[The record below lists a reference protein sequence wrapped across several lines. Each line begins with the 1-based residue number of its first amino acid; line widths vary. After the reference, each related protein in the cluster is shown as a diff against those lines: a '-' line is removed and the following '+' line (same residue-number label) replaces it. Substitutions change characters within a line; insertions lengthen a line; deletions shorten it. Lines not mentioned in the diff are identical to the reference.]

1 MELQKTSF
9 KDLFIIDKSVI
20 GDSRGYFE
28 RMYCLETLQS
38 VVSKA
43 DIKQINHSFTKLAG
57 VIRGLHFQRPPFAEK
72 KIITCIRG
80 EVLDVVVDVRYNSP
94 TFLKYFSVKLS
105 EENHKSLLVPEGFA
119 HGFQTLVNDCEL
131 IYFHTEN
138 YNRDAEGALNALDPL
153 LGIEW
158 ASPLS
163 ERSEKDN
170 FHPYIDKTF
179 KGIKFF
185 KNEL

>member
-1 MELQKTSF
+1 MVFQETSF
-9 KDLFIIDKSVI
+9 KDLFIIEKSVV

-28 RMYCLETLQS
+28 RMYCIETLQRF
-38 VVSKA
+38 VDKV
-43 DIKQINHSFTKLAG
+43 DIQQINHSFTKQAG
-57 VIRGLHFQRPPFAEK
+57 VIRGLHFQKPPFAEK
-72 KIITCIRG
+72 KIITCIKG

-94 TFLKYFSVKLS
+94 TFLKHFSVKLS
-105 EENHKSLLVPEGFA
+105 AENHKSLLVPEGFA

-138 YNRDAEGALNALDPL
+138 YNRDAEGALNALDPF

-158 ASPLS
+158 ALPLT

-170 FHPYIDKTF
+170 LHPYIDKTF
-179 KGIKFF
+179 KGIQI
-185 KNEL
+185 